1 MTTEK
6 IDELR
11 VDGHRLQAGDRVRLH
26 PRARGDIFDIAL
38 IGQTARVDS
47 IQQDFEGDFHVAVM
61 LDADPG
67 RSVGPRAPAHR
78 FFFAPE
84 ELEVLAPCEDGASPS
99 SPSILVAGIGNIF
112 LGDDGFG
119 VEVVQ
124 RLSRH
129 AWPPGVHVADFGIR
143 GFDLAYA
150 LIAGHD
156 HVILVDACPRGD
168 APGTVYVIDPDLHAP
183 QDAGPPG
190 QNGVMLDAHDMN
202 PMNVIRL
209 AQSLGTV
216 SEHVIIVG
224 CEPETLG
231 PDEGQMGL
239 SPVVA
244 QAVEKAATLVESL
257 VGTLVNDSH
266 SGGIE

>member
-11 VDGHRLQAGDRVRLH
+11 VHGHHVQRGDRVRLH
-26 PRARGDIFDIAL
+26 PRSRGDIFDIAL

-47 IQQDFEGDFHVAVM
+47 VQQDFEGKFHVAVM

-84 ELEVLAPCEDGASPS
+84 ELEIVDEREEPAPAAPA
-99 SPSILVAGIGNIF
+99 SILVAGIGNIF

-124 RLSRH
+124 RLGRDT
-129 AWPPGVHVADFGIR
+129 WPPGVHVTDFGIR

-168 APGTVYVIDPDLHAP
+168 APGTVYVVEPDLHAP
-183 QDAGPPG
+183 EDMTSPG
-190 QNGVMLDAHDMN
+190 HGGEMLDAHDMN

-209 AQSLGTV
+209 AQSLGAV
-216 SEHVIIVG
+216 PEHVIIVG

-231 PDEGQMGL
+231 PEEGQMGL

-244 QAVEKAATLVESL
+244 QAVEKATTLVKSL
-257 VGTLVNDSH
+257 VDTLVNDAH
-266 SGGIE
+266 TGGIQ